1 MSTFPRFL
9 ASVYLLGSLCNT
21 TPTAAQPP
29 LGEAPASGTRAS
41 EDPASETQ
49 PGGNAVTEFTEDN
62 EFTDYKQDRVTLR
75 PTATKDTALW
85 TRSRPIELRGR
96 VQTFDRATLTLLA
109 SDGSQRSLDSLQ
121 VQAVRFQWS
130 NAEVTAALELF
141 AKRNY
146 RESITALNEARKTN
160 TPRWQQQ
167 FVIGHIIQ
175 AALAMGNTRT
185 AGILFLDLAASQPP
199 PLLYADMPLCWTVRN
214 VDKPTLD
221 SAKQWLA
228 SEAEDAKLLGAS
240 WLLLGPEREMAS
252 KVLSQLQSS
261 KNPLVAELAA
271 AQAWRLVAPPETL
284 KQLDAWLAFRDR
296 MLQPLQLGPT
306 EFLAERLQRVGETDL
321 ALEQW
326 MRIATLH
333 TDRYDRTRKALSAAA
348 ASLTRAGRTTEAT
361 KIETWIEELEG
372 Q

>member
-9 ASVYLLGSLCNT
+9 ASVYLLGSLWNT
-21 TPTAAQPP
+21 TPAAAQPP
-29 LGEAPASGTRAS
+29 VGDA
-41 EDPASETQ
+41 PASETQ
-49 PGGNAVTEFTEDN
+49 SGGNTVNQDKAVNEDN
-62 EFTDYKQDRVTLR
+62 AVADRNPDNEDRVTLR
-75 PTATKDTALW
+75 PAATKDTASW
-85 TRSRPIELRGR
+85 MQSRSIELRGR

-109 SDGSQRSLDSLQ
+109 SDGSQRSIDSLE

-141 AKRNY
+141 AQRNY

-199 PLLYADMPLCWTVRN
+199 PLLYADMPLCWTVQD
-214 VDKPTLD
+214 VDKPTMD

-240 WLLLGPEREMAS
+240 WLLLGPERELAS

-271 AQAWRLVAPPETL
+271 AQAWRLVAPPATL

-306 EFLAERLQRVGETDL
+306 EFLADRLQRVGETDL

-333 TDRYDRTRKALSAAA
+333 ADRYDRTRKALSAAA
-348 ASLTRAGRTTEAT
+348 ASLTRAGRTKEAT